1 MAEPFIGEIRIFG
14 GNYAPDGWLLCNG
27 QSLPI
32 SGYEPL
38 FALIGT
44 TYGGDGVS
52 TFNIPDLRGRLPV
65 GMGSGP
71 GLTPRQLGQ
80 QIGTDSVTLTNTN
93 MPAHNHTISG
103 TTNAATA
110 TTPSTNSTYGVTTS
124 TFYFVPDATITE
136 SPFAGNVLSNSNA
149 GNLPHENRMPSVA
162 LSYMIATI
170 GVYPTQP

>member
-124 TFYFVPDATITE
+124 TFYFVPDAAITE